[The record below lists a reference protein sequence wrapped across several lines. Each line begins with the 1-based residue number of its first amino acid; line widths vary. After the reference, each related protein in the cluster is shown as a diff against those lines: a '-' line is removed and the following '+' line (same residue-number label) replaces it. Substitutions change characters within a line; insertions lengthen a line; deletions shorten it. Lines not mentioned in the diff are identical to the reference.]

1 MNGVGKKFVSIQQF
15 IFVDEDFLDW
25 KKEKRKKKKNE
36 KIIEKQ
42 RYITIKNK
50 QEREW
55 VKREMLR
62 TTIHVRDTSRVP
74 IGDVLIK

>member
-1 MNGVGKKFVSIQQF
+1 MK
-15 IFVDEDFLDW
+15 IFLNW
-25 KKEKRKKKKNE
+25 KKKKKKNE

-55 VKREMLR
+55 MKREMKKTKKRRMRKLQKNKD
-62 TTIHVRDTSRVP
+62 I
-74 IGDVLIK
+74 